1 MLTRKQWQDG
11 TTTLL
16 STDQIM
22 TKLGIFMKI
31 RLIVVAFNKPWK
43 ISPAH
48 SYMLKS
54 VHICACEIC
63 HMQRIY
69 YACEIWRSHA
79 WQNCDTC
86 VTRNKM
92 YGQVHTYDENVW
104 HVLQNFTCM
113 SKSSHVSEMLMWW
126 SCIFANINSTWF
138 LIFTPFSHKFHPH
151 SPSNVAVLAAF
162 KMAACLP
169 HRIDMAICKPWL

>member
-11 TTTLL
+11 TTTKL

-31 RLIVVAFNKPWK
+31 RLIVVAFNKSWK

-86 VTRNKM
+86 VTHVIKCMDKFTHMTKM
-92 YGQVHTYDENVW
+92 FDMYYKISRACQKVHKHMKCWRGEV
-104 HVLQNFTCM
+104 V
-113 SKSSHVSEMLMWW
+113 
-126 SCIFANINSTWF
+126 F
-138 LIFTPFSHKFHPH
+138 LPTLIPHGSLFSHPFHMSFTH
-151 SPSNVAVLAAF
+151 IALA
-162 KMAACLP
+162 MWP
-169 HRIDMAICKPWL
+169 YW